1 MTFEEYQREAVKF
14 RTPESD
20 NEEYLRLGLI
30 SEIGEVAG
38 KLAKGIRDGNF
49 DEKAFVKELGDVLW
63 FVANLAQKKG
73 ITIRPCGP
81 FMSMAESSFVV
92 LMTCTAGDSIEIEH
106 ANGLGYILR
115 YVKHL
120 ALIYGYTLEDV
131 MEINLAK
138 LRDRQYRGVI
148 CGNGDER

>member
-20 NEEYLRLGLI
+20 SEEYLRLGLI

-49 DEKAFVKELGDVLW
+49 DEKAFIKELGDVIW
-63 FVANLAQKKG
+63 FVANLHDKRK
-73 ITIRPCGP
+73 
-81 FMSMAESSFVV
+81 
-92 LMTCTAGDSIEIEH
+92 LSIEISGIPCFIAKKDDIEIIQSMSTFSEFKSR
-106 ANGLGYILR
+106 LDFVVDCVR
-115 YVKHL
+115 EL
-120 ALIYGYTLEDV
+120 ARRRGYTLETL

>member
-1 MTFEEYQREAVKF
+1 MKFEEYQREAVKF

-49 DEKAFVKELGDVLW
+49 DAKAFVKELGDVIW

-92 LMTCTAGDSIEIEH
+92 LMTCHAGDSIVIEH
-106 ANGLGYILR
+106 ANGLGYILQ
-115 YVKHL
+115 YVEHL
-120 ALIYGYTLEDV
+120 ALRYGYTLETV

>member
-1 MTFEEYQREAVKF
+1 MTFEEYQREAVNF

-63 FVANLAQKKG
+63 FVANLHDKRKLSLEIRG
-73 ITIRPCGP
+73 IP
-81 FMSMAESSFVV
+81 FFIANKYDVEIIQTMSTFAEFKSQLDFVV
-92 LMTCTAGDSIEIEH
+92 YCVRE
-106 ANGLGYILR
+106 
-115 YVKHL
+115 L
-120 ALIYGYTLEDV
+120 ARRRGYTLEDV